1 NLDDTI
7 RGDDLERVVG
17 PGGFAGC
24 DALDPTGVARISGL
38 DKLVTTFPSSLA
50 DVFAASVTKTCP
62 LVGFGATPGVADSG
76 TVWAEG
82 NILLGGGGND
92 LIEGRGNDDII
103 DGDHMLHV
111 RISVRANA
119 DGTGAELG
127 TTDLMENKATSGNFG
142 PGTDGMTLQQA
153 VFAGL
158 VDPGQLVAVREI
170 LNPDGSPMAASAN
183 NNLAGDCGTANPS
196 NCDTSLYSLP
206 LIDPASGTPNYTI
219 TKNADGSVTVAD
231 NAFVAAADL
240 FAKGDGV
247 DTLWNMEQVR
257 FC

>member
-1 NLDDTI
+1 
-7 RGDDLERVVG
+7 
-17 PGGFAGC
+17 
-24 DALDPTGVARISGL
+24 
-38 DKLVTTFPSSLA
+38 
-50 DVFAASVTKTCP
+50 
-62 LVGFGATPGVADSG
+62 
-76 TVWAEG
+76 
-82 NILLGGGGND
+82 
-92 LIEGRGNDDII
+92 II

-170 LNPDGSPMAASAN
+170 LNPDGSPMGASAN

-257 FC
+257 FCTGNDPVTKICNAFETFSIDGAIAAIAAATPAATPPGGGTGGTPPPPPRAAPPAGGPTPPPAGGSTPPPAGGSTTPPTPLTVTPPPAAGGSTTTP